1 MSIEIQNLTKIYGT
15 QKAVDNASFQL
26 STGEIVGFLG
36 PNGAGKTTTMKIL
49 TSYITP
55 TSGEAFVVG
64 KNVVEDPMETRKNIG
79 YLAEHNPLYL
89 SMYVREYLR
98 FIASLHKLKN
108 VNREVDRVVSLTGL
122 GKEQHKIVRALSK
135 GYRQRLG
142 LAQALIHDP
151 KVLILDEPTSGLD
164 PNQLV
169 EIRDVIRTIGQD
181 KTILFSSHIMQEVE
195 ALCER
200 LIIIH
205 EGKIVADTHIDEI
218 DAINKGSKSVV
229 SIELSRNVD
238 IKFFQKIP
246 NVDKVIKKP
255 HNRYV
260 VHGSGEGDLRANI
273 YAYFK
278 SSDISILE
286 MQRIKRDVEDVFQS
300 LTKKRTGES

>member
-122 GKEQHKIVRALSK
+122 
-135 GYRQRLG
+135 
-142 LAQALIHDP
+142 
-151 KVLILDEPTSGLD
+151 
-164 PNQLV
+164 
-169 EIRDVIRTIGQD
+169 
-181 KTILFSSHIMQEVE
+181 
-195 ALCER
+195 
-200 LIIIH
+200 
-205 EGKIVADTHIDEI
+205 
-218 DAINKGSKSVV
+218 
-229 SIELSRNVD
+229 
-238 IKFFQKIP
+238 
-246 NVDKVIKKP
+246 
-255 HNRYV
+255 
-260 VHGSGEGDLRANI
+260 
-273 YAYFK
+273 
-278 SSDISILE
+278 
-286 MQRIKRDVEDVFQS
+286 
-300 LTKKRTGES
+300 